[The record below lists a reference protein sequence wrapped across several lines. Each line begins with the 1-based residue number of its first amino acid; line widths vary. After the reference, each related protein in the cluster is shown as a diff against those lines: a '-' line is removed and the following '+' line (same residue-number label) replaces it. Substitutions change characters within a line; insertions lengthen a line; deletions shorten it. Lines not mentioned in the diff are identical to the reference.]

1 MVYPTD
7 ITTMQDTKPKPFLMR
22 LRPDTR
28 TLLDKAAEDQR
39 RSRASLIDECVRD
52 QLQPRYGKLP
62 PRLER
67 FFSGV
72 KHES

>member
-1 MVYPTD
+1 
-7 ITTMQDTKPKPFLMR
+7 MQNTKPKPFLMR

-28 TLLDKAAEDQR
+28 TLLDRAAEDQH
-39 RSRASLIDECVRD
+39 RSRSSLIDECVQD
-52 QLQPRYGKLP
+52 QLQSRYGRLT

-67 FFSGV
+67 FFSGG